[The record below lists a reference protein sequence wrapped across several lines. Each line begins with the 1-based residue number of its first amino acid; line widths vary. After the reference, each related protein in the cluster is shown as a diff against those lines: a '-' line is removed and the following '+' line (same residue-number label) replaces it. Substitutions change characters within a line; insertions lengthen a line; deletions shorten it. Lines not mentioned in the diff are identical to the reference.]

1 MLAMPRDPRDWMLYI
16 TLAVTGSYG
25 VFALIRH
32 VRLKIDS
39 RRWDKLEPWQRMA
52 KIKDEPRGFDVL
64 PPKGKE

>member
-32 VRLKIDS
+32 VRLKIDC
-39 RRWDKLEPWQRMA
+39 RRRDKLDPWQRRA
-52 KIKDEPRGFDVL
+52 KMQNDPQPGFEVL
-64 PPKGKE
+64 PPKE